1 MMAQR
6 SSVVPS
12 LEHMVCV
19 PTRIAQGLGA
29 GGLIRGD
36 ERVQIVGVLEMQVAG
51 QPALGERLARR
62 QRVDGQQPAERA
74 VFGGRISGAE
84 HEGGGV
90 FETVLDDM
98 VDGVFVGVEAGVV
111 LGEPFDGEREALS
124 VEPDS
129 AAGLEARAAIRCRYG
144 SKSNARNPMAAT
156 QPGERDRN
164 SSAS

>member
-1 MMAQR
+1 MLPDLLQVVQR
-6 SSVVPS
+6 TDDGATVLDGS
-12 LEHMVCV
+12 LVGAHGGV

-36 ERVQIVGVLEMQVAG
+36 ERVQIVGVLEAE
-51 QPALGERLARR
+51 QPALGERLSMA
-62 QRVDGQQPAERA
+62 
-74 VFGGRISGAE
+74 S
-84 HEGGGV
+84 
-90 FETVLDDM
+90 
-98 VDGVFVGVEAGVV
+98 
-111 LGEPFDGEREALS
+111 EALS